1 MGNLLDSLSS
11 SDLFAAVADALL
23 LADENGRVVLANP
36 AALELLGYAE
46 QKLIGL
52 PVEQL
57 MPERYRAN
65 HCLLRQ
71 AFIDHPRKRAMC
83 MGNELSALS
92 RDGQERPVDI
102 SLSPLTV
109 CGQPLVLITLYNAS
123 RRRLAEDA
131 LRSSEDRLRL
141 AKRAAGLGIFDRD
154 LSRGTLHW
162 DEQSREL
169 WGFATD
175 EEVSD
180 DKLYACVHPED
191 QAMRRDAAETAM
203 DPDGNGEY
211 QTEFRIIR
219 RNDGVVRWMAVT
231 GRVLFEAGRAI
242 RMVGVIK
249 DITEHKTM
257 DLSLQEQRVEMESLL
272 KQQVAM
278 QTASAI
284 AHELNQPLTAIS
296 AYGEVAIHALDSDS
310 INSRNLRRALAGCVA
325 QSQHAGRILNELL
338 AFLQEGDLVT
348 EPLDLDYMVREAL
361 GIMQNDGYGGFFP
374 VLQLERGLPRVLA
387 NHVQLQKVLVN
398 LLRNGV
404 EAMRGAGISAAFITI
419 SARALTDGEM
429 VQITIQDNGPG
440 LADETARRIFEP
452 FFTTKANGIGMGL
465 AICRN
470 LIETHGGQLWLDVNA
485 GPGATFHLTLPT
497 AP

>member
-23 LADENGRVVLANP
+23 LVDQHGRVVLANP
-36 AALELLGYAE
+36 AALELLGYVE
-46 QKLIGL
+46 QELIGL

-57 MPERYRAN
+57 VPERYRAN
-65 HCLLRQ
+65 HSLLRQ
-71 AFIDHPRKRAMC
+71 AFLDHPRQRPMC
-83 MGNELSALS
+83 VGNELSALS
-92 RDGQERPVDI
+92 HDGQERPVDI

-109 CGQPLVLITLYNAS
+109 SEQPLVLITLYSAS
-123 RRRLAEDA
+123 RRRQAEEA
-131 LRSSEDRLRL
+131 LRSSEERLRL

-154 LSRGTLHW
+154 LARGTLHW

-169 WGFATD
+169 WGFAAD
-175 EEVSD
+175 EEVTD
-180 DKLYACVHPED
+180 DTLYACVHPED
-191 QAMRRDAAETAM
+191 QALRRGAAETAM

-211 QTEFRIIR
+211 QTEFRILR
-219 RNDGVVRWMAVT
+219 RNDGVERWMAVT

-242 RMVGVIK
+242 RLVGVIK
-249 DITEHKTM
+249 DITEHKAM
-257 DLSLQEQRVEMESLL
+257 DLRLQEQRAEMESLL

-296 AYGEVAIHALDSDS
+296 AYSEVALQALDSDS
-310 INSRNLRRALAGCVA
+310 VNSRNLQHALAGCVA

-338 AFLQEGDLVT
+338 AFLQEGDPVT
-348 EPLDLDYMVREAL
+348 EPLDLGNMVREAL

-374 VLQLERGLPRVLA
+374 VLQLERSLPRVLA

-419 SARALTDGEM
+419 SAHALADAEM

-440 LADETARRIFEP
+440 LAEETARRIFEP

-470 LIETHGGQLWLDVNA
+470 LIETHGGQLWLDA
-485 GPGATFHLTLPT
+485 DASPGATFHLTLPT